1 MNRLDRECSCECPP
15 AGNRDQLPAFRPSL
29 SSLLKDSPVS
39 SIPSFSRFL
48 LLGQPA
54 DGMARPAG
62 GRDARIDVV
71 RGLALLIIFINHMPG
86 NVVSAYMPH
95 SYGFSDAADIFVLLA
110 GVSAALAYGGVIEKR
125 GLSLAALKLGGRIWT
140 LYIAHIAVFV
150 LVCGVVATAV
160 TQTQNPLYIETINIQ
175 PFFRDTGEALIGAL
189 TLTYQPSY
197 LDILPLYIV
206 LLALFP
212 AIYYAV
218 RISPLLTLAISL
230 AIWQA
235 AVALELN
242 LPNGGAG
249 VWFFNPF
256 AWQVVFTVGI
266 IIGRAAQLGVAAP
279 RLLWLDVAAV
289 AFLVFAW
296 AVKIS
301 TGNPT
306 GIGALNDWFDSVQL
320 GSDKTN
326 LAWTRLMH
334 IGALAW
340 LAIRWL
346 PCGAAM
352 AKPAL
357 GRALA
362 SAGQNSLHVFC
373 VGIVLSIIGQIVL
386 AETSFALSVQLLICT
401 AGISILTGLGIFL
414 SWYHSVTKRGASAEP
429 VPARGAQAPRPSLSS
444 P

>member
-1 MNRLDRECSCECPP
+1 MSSTHP
-15 AGNRDQLPAFRPSL
+15 FR
-29 SSLLKDSPVS
+29 
-39 SIPSFSRFL
+39 RFL
-48 LLGQPA
+48 LLGRSV
-54 DGMARPAG
+54 DGVARPVG

-95 SYGFSDAADIFVLLA
+95 NFGFSDAADIFVLLA
-110 GVSAALAYGGVIEKR
+110 GVSAALAYGGVIER
-125 GLSLAALKLGGRIWT
+125 SGFSLAALKLGERLWT
-140 LYIAHIAVFV
+140 LYIAHLAVFII
-150 LVCGVVATAV
+150 VCGVVATAV

-175 PFFRDTGEALIGAL
+175 PFFRDTVEALIGAL

-218 RISPLLTLAISL
+218 RISPLLTLAVSL

-235 AVALELN
+235 ALAFEIN
-242 LPNGGAG
+242 LPNGNAG
-249 VWFFNPF
+249 HWFFNPF
-256 AWQVVFTVGI
+256 AWQVVFTLGI
-266 IIGRAAQLGVAAP
+266 VIGRAAQLGIGAP
-279 RLLWLDVAAV
+279 RLVWLDVAAV
-289 AFLVFAW
+289 AFIVVAW
-296 AVKIS
+296 MVKTS

-334 IGALAW
+334 VAALTW

-346 PCGAAM
+346 PAGSATART
-352 AKPAL
+352 AL

-373 VGIVLSIIGQIVL
+373 VGIVLSIIGQILL
-386 AETSFALSVQLLICT
+386 AETSFALGVQLLIC
-401 AGISILTGLGIFL
+401 AVGITILTGLGMFL
-414 SWYHSVTKRGASAEP
+414 SWYGSITKRGAGAEP
-429 VPARGAQAPRPSLSS
+429 VPARGAQASRPSLSS
-444 P
+444 R